1 MEDDYHGTLVLHR
14 ILRTEGKKVDD
25 AQRNNIFHLWT
36 SVKGGSGSINVI
48 IDGGS
53 SMNVA
58 SQHLVDKLG
67 LKPVKHPKPYNVN
80 WIDDTSKQV
89 THQVLLSFFLGK
101 NCLEEVWYDVM
112 PMKVGHVRRRT
123 PMALRSRCYL

>member
-1 MEDDYHGTLVLHR
+1 
-14 ILRTEGKKVDD
+14 
-25 AQRNNIFHLWT
+25 
-36 SVKGGSGSINVI
+36 
-48 IDGGS
+48 
-53 SMNVA
+53 MNVS

-80 WIDDTSKQV
+80 WIDDISKQV

-112 PMKVGHVRRRT
+112 PMKVGHMRHRT
-123 PMALRSRCYL
+123 PMALRLRFREVVIILTPSSTMGKPSPCV